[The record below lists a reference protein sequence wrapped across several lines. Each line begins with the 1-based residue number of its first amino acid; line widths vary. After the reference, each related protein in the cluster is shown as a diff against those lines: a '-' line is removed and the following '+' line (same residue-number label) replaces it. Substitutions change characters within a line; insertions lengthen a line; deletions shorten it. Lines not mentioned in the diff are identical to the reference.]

1 MPVHTMSEAEREPL
15 LAATEALLDD
25 QIQTAD
31 TSSTN
36 ETESNGAK
44 NATDVDAR
52 PTEYDWSAV
61 AMIAS
66 TWLGVILASMDA
78 SVMATLTGPIS
89 ESFESFKLLSWF
101 INAYTISTATL
112 QPLSGKLSDIFGRRQ
127 CLLWAN
133 FVFLL
138 GNLGCGLARKNWQF
152 ILSRAIAGLGGGP
165 IHSISTFLISDLV
178 PLRSRGIWQGISNVS
193 YGVGFAFG
201 GIFGGLVND
210 RFGWRWAF
218 LGQPFLLLLSMLC
231 IAIFVRLPPP
241 KKAPSLGRI
250 DFLGSLLL
258 TLCLV
263 SLMFG
268 AISGGN
274 TLPWG
279 SPLVYVPLM
288 MAPLLLLAFCY
299 VELNFAKEPMI
310 PLRLLRGR
318 TIMGSCLAC
327 FCDTSVYSVIL
338 YYLPLFVQLQ
348 GLSATSAG
356 LRLIPSAVG
365 VFVGSIGSGALMN
378 WTGRYYALG
387 LLCQLMLVMP
397 AAFYLTLLPR
407 MASTWLP
414 SVMIFSA
421 GAGLGGVLTITL
433 VALISA
439 TDHANHATLTSVSY
453 AFRSTG
459 NTVGIT
465 VAGALFQ
472 NILDKQLRLRF
483 GGREGANERIHAI
496 RRSIQEV
503 QRLPASWRSGVHESY
518 RASFTGVW
526 TFVLAMSIAGLLSM
540 VVIRDSRLSKSVD
553 KTRS

>member
-1 MPVHTMSEAEREPL
+1 MVGHTIREDEREPL
-15 LAATEALLDD
+15 LVANEAVSQDHVRTTNTFPVSDTE
-25 QIQTAD
+25 Q
-31 TSSTN
+31 
-36 ETESNGAK
+36 NGAETSK
-44 NATDVDAR
+44 HVDAR
-52 PTEYDWSAV
+52 PSEYDWAAV
-61 AMIAS
+61 AMMAS

-89 ESFESFKLLSWF
+89 ESFESFELLSWF
-101 INAYTISTATL
+101 INAYTISAATL

-138 GNLGCGLARKNWQF
+138 GNLGCGLARKKWQF

-165 IHSISTFLISDLV
+165 IHSISTFLISDLI
-178 PLRSRGIWQGISNVS
+178 PLRSRGVWQGISNVA
-193 YGVGFAFG
+193 YGVGFALG
-201 GIFGGLVND
+201 GTFGGLVND

-218 LGQPFLLLLSMLC
+218 LGQPFLLLLSMLS
-231 IAIFVRLPPP
+231 IAIFVKLPPP
-241 KKAPSLGRI
+241 TKTPSVDRI
-250 DFLGSLLL
+250 DVLGSLLL
-258 TLCLV
+258 TLTLV

-279 SPLVYVPLM
+279 SPLVYVPLIL
-288 MAPLLLLAFCY
+288 APLLLLAFCY
-299 VELNFAKEPMI
+299 VELKVTKEPMI
-310 PLRLLRGR
+310 PIRLLKGR
-318 TIMGSCLAC
+318 TTMGSCLAC
-327 FCDTSVYSVIL
+327 FFDTSVYAVIL
-338 YYLPLFVQLQ
+338 YYLPLFVQIK

-378 WTGRYYALG
+378 WTGRYYILG
-387 LLCQLMLVMP
+387 LLCQVLLVMP
-397 AAFYLTLLPR
+397 AAFYLTLLPGL
-407 MASTWLP
+407 ASTWLP

-421 GAGLGGVLTITL
+421 GAGFGGVLTITL
-433 VALISA
+433 VALIGA
-439 TDHANHATLTSVSY
+439 TNHANHATLTSASY

-459 NTVGIT
+459 NTIGVT

-472 NILDKQLRLRF
+472 NILDKQLRSRF

-496 RRSIQEV
+496 RRSIKEIQH
-503 QRLPASWRSGVHESY
+503 LPASWRSGVQESY

-526 TFVLAMSIAGLLSM
+526 TFVLAMCIAGLLSM
-540 VVIRDSRLSKSVD
+540 IVIRDNRVSR
-553 KTRS
+553 